1 MSRAATLYLFVGHP
15 GSGKTTAA
23 EIICKLTGAAHIW
36 ADKERQQMFGR
47 PTHSLAESGE
57 LYKAL
62 NQKTKKLLAAGRD
75 VVFDTNFNYRV
86 DRQRLRKIAETAGA
100 NTVIIQMVTPE
111 ALARERALAWNHA
124 DRNGMHREMTVETF
138 ERIVKH
144 RQPLANEIT
153 PVRLDGRNLSEASVK
168 KALGLK

>member
-1 MSRAATLYLFVGHP
+1 MAMPTLYLFVGFP

-23 EIICKLTGAAHIW
+23 EIICKLTGATHIW
-36 ADKERQQMFGR
+36 ADRERQKMFGR

-62 NQKTKKLLAAGRD
+62 NLKTRSLLRAGHD
-75 VVFDTNFNYRV
+75 VVFDTNFNYRA
-86 DRQRLRKIAETAGA
+86 DRKRLGKIAESAGA
-100 NTVIIQMVTPE
+100 ATVIIQMVTPP

-124 DRNGMHREMTVETF
+124 DRNGMHREMSSETY

-144 RQPLANEIT
+144 REPLANEMT
-153 PVRLDGRNLSEASVK
+153 PIRLDGRNLTEASVK